1 MAFQMS
7 ELEAKQT
14 AVVMAGSEPTLI
26 PSPQSDKAEMLVEE
40 LLHPDQ
46 NSAVAKM

>member
-1 MAFQMS
+1 MS
-7 ELEAKQT
+7 ELEAKQA
-14 AVVMAGSEPTLI
+14 AVVMGGSEPTLI
-26 PSPQSDKAEMLVEE
+26 PSPQSDKAEVLVEE